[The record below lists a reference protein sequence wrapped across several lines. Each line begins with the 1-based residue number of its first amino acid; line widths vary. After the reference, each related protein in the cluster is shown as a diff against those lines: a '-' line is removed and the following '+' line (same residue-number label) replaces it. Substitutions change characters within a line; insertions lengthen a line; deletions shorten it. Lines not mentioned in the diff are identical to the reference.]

1 MSAEPELAQAT
12 PAAARSFGAETTLGR
27 RRRAVRSIHRYSRF
41 VTWMRRMLPA
51 IAIALLLL
59 IAAWPRLQTAME
71 RLQARLPR
79 LDVSQ
84 AGDLR
89 MVNLRYTGYDTHG
102 QPVTVTAESARQR
115 PGGKDDVVE
124 LQAPKADLTT
134 QSGTWIAVTAETGM
148 YQPSAQQLDLFGK
161 VELFQDKG
169 NTFRTDSA
177 HVDIANGTAEG
188 NDPIEG
194 NGPFGDIRAEGFRIE
209 ERGDVVHFFG
219 RSSVDINPRE
229 AREKP

>member
-1 MSAEPELAQAT
+1 
-12 PAAARSFGAETTLGR
+12 
-27 RRRAVRSIHRYSRF
+27 
-41 VTWMRRMLPA
+41 
-51 IAIALLLL
+51 
-59 IAAWPRLQTAME
+59 
-71 RLQARLPR
+71 
-79 LDVSQ
+79 
-84 AGDLR
+84 
-89 MVNLRYTGYDTHG
+89 
-102 QPVTVTAESARQR
+102 
-115 PGGKDDVVE
+115 
-124 LQAPKADLTT
+124 
-134 QSGTWIAVTAETGM
+134 M
-148 YQPSAQQLDLFGK
+148 YQPSAQQLDLFGR